1 MQQLDYELMCQG
13 IVNDIRARAPK
24 VTRNLVR
31 HTTFTALKTGNI
43 IGKITLDT
51 EYAQFVNYGYLTHP
65 RSYKLKNDFMFVE
78 KSLINQLKNLVTKY
92 GGGYVKNRR

>member
-1 MQQLDYELMCQG
+1 MPQLDYELMCQG

-31 HTTFTALKTGNI
+31 HTTFIAMKTGNM

-51 EYAQFVNYGYLTHP
+51 NYANFVNYGYLTHP
-65 RSYKLKNDFMFVE
+65 RSYKLKSDYMFVE
-78 KSLINQLKNLVTKY
+78 KTINNQLKNLVFKY
-92 GGGYVKNRR
+92 GGGYVKYRK